1 MIEGKHLVELLKI
14 SKVAVENLKKDYQ
27 ELKEENKRLKEENMK
42 LLGIIEKLSKK
53 L

>member
-1 MIEGKHLVELLKI
+1 MTEGQHLVKILEI

-42 LLGIIEKLSKK
+42 LLGIIEKLSKN

>member
-1 MIEGKHLVELLKI
+1 MIEEKYLVKLLNI